1 MPMSST
7 SVGSP
12 NASAV
17 VVAVRVRPPSRREL
31 AAGAKTVVAVDS
43 ASKSCL
49 SVTDP
54 TALMAVEALRSS
66 NDSSMDTSVWS
77 RRFTFD
83 YCFNSIDPTLAG
95 SESYD
100 DQVMNK

>member
-1 MPMSST
+1 MST
-7 SVGSP
+7 
-12 NASAV
+12 ASAV

-31 AAGAKTVVAVDS
+31 AAGAKAVVVVDD
-43 ASKSCL
+43 ASKSSL

-54 TALMAVEALRSS
+54 TALMAVEALRGS
-66 NDSSMDTSVWS
+66 NDSPMDQSVWS

-95 SESYD
+95 SDGYD
-100 DQVMNK
+100 DQVSERASEGARE